1 MSGHS
6 MWQAPQYPA
15 ASPGPAREFLCLCW
29 ANTGHTSPKER
40 SDTFRPDAHQLFSQL
55 SSELL
60 SKENSFSTFHFM
72 LIFSLACLLVI
83 PKYVNYS
90 SNANINHILKKLVE
104 ILSSNRFNFLGK
116 KISCRLLLKK
126 IGIEI
131 FEILEYLG
139 KTHLLF
145 GRHYDSH
152 QKDYTQTFKIHGQ
165 TAFIHQDFTGTHN
178 STMPARNLQI
188 YLVKEKQ
195 K

>member
-126 IGIEI
+126 KQGQRYLKFQSTWGKPICYLVDTMIPI
-131 FEILEYLG
+131 RKIILR
-139 KTHLLF
+139 HLKYMA
-145 GRHYDSH
+145 RQHSSI
-152 QKDYTQTFKIHGQ
+152 KILQAH
-165 TAFIHQDFTGTHN
+165 
-178 STMPARNLQI
+178 TMPARNLQI